1 MAQGDT
7 IAAIATPTGR
17 GGVGIVRI
25 SGPAT
30 ARIAAGMLGNVPQP
44 RYATFARFRRE
55 DGSAIDEGIALFF
68 PSPASYTG
76 EDVLEL
82 QGHGGVVVM
91 DLLLERATQLG
102 ARLARPGEFT
112 ERAFLNDK
120 LDLAQA
126 EAVADLI
133 DSASAAAARSAMA
146 SLDGEFSRQVDGL
159 VEAVTLLR
167 MYVEAAIDFPEEEVD
182 FLADDSVTER
192 LKAIQSQLQE
202 LARAAGS
209 GVLLA
214 EGIEIALAGKPNAG
228 KSSLMNRFSGRDTSI
243 VTSVP
248 GTTRDVVTESV
259 NLRGVPVR
267 FVDTAGLRDS
277 DDLVEQEGVRRTV
290 AAVARAHHTLIVIDA
305 NATGSDPR
313 RIEAE
318 LWDVLSQLDAG
329 EGAATV
335 VLNKV
340 DLADVQSWPET
351 VAEFDVVAV
360 SAQTGAGF
368 DALIER
374 IAAAVGFDAEA
385 GTFTARRRHLTA
397 LTEATDA
404 VARGMSA
411 LTDTGAGE
419 LLAEELRL
427 AQDALGEITGVFTAD
442 DLLGRI
448 FSSFCIGK

>member
-1 MAQGDT
+1 MPQGDT

>member
-318 LWDVLSQLDAG
+318 LRDVLSQLDAG

>member
-192 LKAIQSQLQE
+192 LKATQSQLQE

>member
-1 MAQGDT
+1 MPQGDT

-427 AQDALGEITGVFTAD
+427 AQEALGEITGVFTAD

>member
-192 LKAIQSQLQE
+192 LKAIESQLQE

-290 AAVARAHHTLIVIDA
+290 AAVARAHHTLTVIDA

>member
-1 MAQGDT
+1 MASGDT

-30 ARIAAGMLGNVPQP
+30 ALIAAGIVGKVPQP
-44 RYATFARFRRE
+44 RYATYARFRRE

-82 QGHGGVVVM
+82 QGHGGIVVM

-102 ARLARPGEFT
+102 ARPARPGEFT

-146 SLDGEFSRQVDGL
+146 SLDGEFSRLVGAL
-159 VEAVTLLR
+159 VEGVTSLR

-192 LKAIQSQLQE
+192 LQDITTE
-202 LARAAGS
+202 LHALVHAAGS

-214 EGIEIALAGKPNAG
+214 EGVEIAMAGKPNAG

-243 VTSVP
+243 VTPVP

-277 DDLVEQEGVRRTV
+277 DDIVEQEGVRRTV
-290 AAVARAHHTLIVIDA
+290 AAVARAHHTLVVIDTSV
-305 NATGSDPR
+305 TGADPG
-313 RIEAE
+313 RIDAE
-318 LWDVLSQLDAG
+318 VRGVLARLDIG
-329 EGAATV
+329 EGDATV

-340 DLADVQSWPET
+340 DLADDRSWPLE
-351 VAEFDVVAV
+351 VAGFGAVAV
-360 SAQTGAGF
+360 SALTGDGFEALVDQIAG
-368 DALIER
+368 
-374 IAAAVGFDAEA
+374 AVGFDAEA
-385 GTFTARRRHLTA
+385 GTFTARRRHLAALTRAGDAVTRGTLA
-397 LTEATDA
+397 LTE
-404 VARGMSA
+404 
-411 LTDTGAGE
+411 TGAGE

-427 AQDALGEITGVFTAD
+427 AQEALGEITGVFTAD